1 MGIMYFL
8 FYVPVYAA
16 CSYSMLLKP
25 QNSPAFPSGKKL
37 QCQFNYHLNSPIPS
51 ADLPDT
57 LHPKHVSPHGLFYSQ
72 LQPDASPHGC
82 ADRMVVIVLVV
93 AAFASLV
100 TEIRNLQIVDI
111 VDTFVHVGLL
121 SSEELDVQVSV
132 EVCGEVDCVE
142 VVL

>member
-1 MGIMYFL
+1 
-8 FYVPVYAA
+8 
-16 CSYSMLLKP
+16 
-25 QNSPAFPSGKKL
+25 
-37 QCQFNYHLNSPIPS
+37 
-51 ADLPDT
+51 
-57 LHPKHVSPHGLFYSQ
+57 
-72 LQPDASPHGC
+72 
-82 ADRMVVIVLVV
+82 MVVIVLVV